1 MNGPQEHNNGYA
13 PGTGQGQ
20 PQGQGPVPPGPA
32 FQGTPAYPGTPTAQG
47 VPAYPGT
54 PAYQAAPA
62 AVKRPKQV
70 DSSFAMLMVV
80 LVLTVLSVPVG
91 IAQLNSDESRAAI
104 ESQAGASAVDAA
116 IAGGIILVS
125 VMAIIGFA
133 VTLVSAIFIRKGHN
147 WARIMLTVYTGLT
160 VLSLLAQFNF
170 LGWWGIL
177 LLVLATVP
185 LYLAPSPE
193 YFKMMKQSRQNQ
205 KAVRPF

>member
-1 MNGPQEHNNGYA
+1 MNGQQEHNNGYA
-13 PGTGQGQ
+13 QGPGQGQ
-20 PQGQGPVPPGPA
+20 PQGQGQVPPGPA

-47 VPAYPGT
+47 APAYPGT
-54 PAYQAAPA
+54 PAYQPAPVAA
-62 AVKRPKQV
+62 KRPKQV